1 MLLLLLLLLF
11 FGGGEGGEGEV
22 GVFSSI
28 GGCYSASVYFTEYKS
43 KSMADQRLPPKNGGG
58 LGTKLILLMVHISF
72 RSHETLSQD
81 FSNIR
86 SSLRRVDTVR

>member
-1 MLLLLLLLLF
+1 M
-11 FGGGEGGEGEV
+11 
-22 GVFSSI
+22 FSSI
-28 GGCYSASVYFTEYKS
+28 WGCYSASVYLLNANQSPWQTRGF
-43 KSMADQRLPPKNGGG
+43 PPKNGGG
-58 LGTKLILLMVHISF
+58 LGTRLILLMVHISF

>member
-1 MLLLLLLLLF
+1 M
-11 FGGGEGGEGEV
+11 
-22 GVFSSI
+22 FSSI
-28 GGCYSASVYFTEYKS
+28 RDCYSAFVHFTGCKS
-43 KSMADQRLPPKNGGG
+43 KSMANQRLPPKNGGG
-58 LGTKLILLMVHISF
+58 LGTRLILLMVHISF